1 MNATMYTLIIIV
13 VCVGATASVVWKL
26 NKFRTTEAYKNKNSR
41 FIKFLKWEEKFILKF
56 TKPTNNKIGTQIQSL
71 IKKVSDRIKI
81 KTKSRFWLLL
91 IALALIIGGQIIMHR
106 TMHIDSWTDIRQSI
120 NDWLRV
126 DAKFLGNVIIGMSC
140 SILGGVLFAI
150 TSYNTDLFKTNLS
163 AIFPVPD
170 GPILKKFHVPKWLL
184 PFLLGSMFFAI
195 LMIRVWIF
203 ELEFFDVFFWIAAI
217 FFITSAVFKYDKA
230 SGISILPNQPYRDVG
245 IIVLLLIMGLLI
257 GTYQLQNIPNSIQG
271 DEGVFFENARSI
283 ANGKYTGSIFGFGV
297 YSYPISSIF
306 SGQRGF

>member
-1 MNATMYTLIIIV
+1 MNASMFTLIIIV
-13 VCVGATASVVWKL
+13 LCVGITGFLVWKL
-26 NKFRTTEAYKNKNSR
+26 NKFRTTKAYKNNDSK
-41 FIKFLKWEEKFILKF
+41 FVKFLKWEENFILRNK
-56 TKPTNNKIGTQIQSL
+56 KPTNNKIGAQIQAL
-71 IKKVSDRIKI
+71 IKKVSDRLKI

-106 TMHIDSWTDIRQSI
+106 TIHIDSWTDIRQSI

-140 SILGGVLFAI
+140 SIIGGVLFAI
-150 TSYNTDLFKTNLS
+150 ISFHSELFKPNLS

-170 GPILKKFHVPKWLL
+170 GPILKKFHISKWLV
-184 PFLLGSMFFAI
+184 PFLLGSIFFAI

-230 SGISILPNQPYRDVG
+230 SGISILPKQPSRDVG
-245 IIVLLLIMGLLI
+245 IIILLLIIGLLI

-271 DEGVFFENARSI
+271 DEGVFFENARAI
-283 ANGKYTGSIFGFGV
+283 ADGKYTHSIFGFGV
-297 YSYPISSIF
+297 YSYPIFSSFI
-306 SGQRGF
+306 